1 MSSLLARPLARLAIG
16 CALLVALAILVF
28 GWRGDGGGADAET
41 ATTTTTAPSPF
52 GPVPA
57 GAGVVRTGDGLL
69 LPVTG
74 GEPGA
79 WSVLTPCA
87 QTAVVAGEHVSGAHV
102 VIDPGHGGEE
112 TGAIGP
118 SGVVEAELNLDVAK
132 RAAQALEEAG
142 ATVALTR
149 DDETRVTLRTRA
161 AIARALDPLVFISI
175 HHNGGPTSPA
185 ERPGV
190 QVYHQHQTPPS
201 ARLAGLLFEELQA
214 GLAPFSDT
222 WSGGSATGVRARL
235 GTDGADFYGI
245 LREAGDVPAIL
256 AEALYLSHEPEASLL
271 LEPEVRQ
278 AEADAIAAAVL
289 AWVETGRAGSGHL
302 PPLTAS
308 ESAGGGGGTAGCDDP
323 AELAG
328 SVAG

>member
-142 ATVALTR
+142 ATVVLTR